1 LRPAPHQAGLR
12 CARSP
17 PLLTPSPLSAKHFT
31 AGLALLGAGLAALLL
46 PYLGLGPLARAEI
59 YFLDAARGMVE
70 SGDWLVPR
78 YEGRPFFDKPILSYW
93 LMAAAMDA
101 LGTTPAAARLV
112 PVLASLG
119 LVFATAWLGTLLFDR
134 RTALAAALVL
144 ATTLGFLS
152 FARVAM
158 SDMPLALLSTLAV
171 ALAVLAYQTR
181 VPGLVVPLLGAVAG
195 LGFATKGPIAV
206 LIPGIAILLLLF
218 KKRGRPVPGGV
229 LGIAIGA
236 LAFAVLGFGWF
247 GLVYQ
252 RLGAEPLAYFFLREN
267 LQRFAAETYDI
278 GRPIW
283 FYVPAYLAEGL
294 PWSPF
299 LPIALARLLRS
310 ADPRTRTGARF
321 LSLWPLVVLVL
332 LSLSRGKLDY
342 YLLPLYPAVS
352 LLLGRYLA
360 VTPWLGVDRA
370 WARVVL
376 LAEAAALALV
386 LLRPPQVPA
395 EWLPGAVGRGTL
407 VAVLALGVLALLAAA
422 ARPAHWRVLAAPAAV
437 VAAGWLCAVVSFLPA
452 FSARQPNA
460 AIVKDVARERRYR
473 PDLRMAYCSDPT
485 RVRRDVLLDVRLA
498 ALAECD
504 LWSLA
509 GSREP
514 FLLLV
519 TPAENASFR
528 VDPRYRHIAT
538 YRYLPAEALTFGG
551 LFSLG
556 APGEVMLGANFATR
570 DPVAVIK
577 KKREYRKMLD
587 RAAGLSP

>member
-1 LRPAPHQAGLR
+1 
-12 CARSP
+12 
-17 PLLTPSPLSAKHFT
+17 
-31 AGLALLGAGLAALLL
+31 LLL

-59 YFLDAARGMVE
+59 YFLDAARGMLE
-70 SGDWLVPR
+70 SGDWLIPR

-112 PVLASLG
+112 PVLAALG

-134 RTALAAALVL
+134 RAALASALVL
-144 ATTLGFLS
+144 ATTLAFLS

-158 SDMPLALLSTLAV
+158 SDMPLSLLSTLAV
-171 ALAVLAYQTR
+171 ALAVLAYR
-181 VPGLVVPLLGAVAG
+181 PGAPRFVVPLLGAVAG

-206 LIPGIAILLLLF
+206 LIPGTAILLLLWE
-218 KKRGRPVPGGV
+218 KRRLPVPGGV
-229 LGIAIGA
+229 FGIATAA

-247 GLVYQ
+247 ALVYQ

-299 LPIALARLLRS
+299 LPIALVRLLGS
-310 ADPRTRTGARF
+310 ADPQTRSAARF
-321 LSLWPLVVLVL
+321 LSLWPLVVLVP
-332 LSLSRGKLDY
+332 LSLSRGKIDY

-352 LLLGRYLA
+352 LLVGRYLA
-360 VTPWLGVDRA
+360 ATPWLGVDRA
-370 WARVVL
+370 WVRAVL
-376 LAEAAALALV
+376 LAEAVALALV
-386 LLRPPQVPA
+386 LLRPPHVPG

-407 VAVLALGVLALLAAA
+407 LAVLAAGVVVLLAAA
-422 ARPAHWRVLAAPAAV
+422 VRPAARWVLAAPGAV
-437 VAAGWLCAVVSFLPA
+437 VAASWLCVVVLFLPA

-460 AIVKDVARERRYR
+460 EIVKDVARERRYR

-485 RVRRDVLLDVRLA
+485 RVRRDVLLEVRLA

-538 YRYLPAEALTFGG
+538 YRYLPAEALTFDG
-551 LFSLG
+551 LVSLR
-556 APGEVMLGANFATR
+556 APGEIMLGANFATR
-570 DPVAVIK
+570 DPQAAVK

-587 RAAGLSP
+587 REPPLVP